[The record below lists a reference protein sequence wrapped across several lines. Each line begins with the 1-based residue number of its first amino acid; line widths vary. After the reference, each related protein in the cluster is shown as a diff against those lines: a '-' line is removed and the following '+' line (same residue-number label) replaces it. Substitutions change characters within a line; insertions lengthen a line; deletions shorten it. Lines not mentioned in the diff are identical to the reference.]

1 MVRLTGGG
9 KIFLMKKAV
18 SILILAVGVFLSVVT
33 AKTVPAV
40 TKDGEAYY
48 TNMQGATLTKEQY
61 DRLTKLFGKDTVA
74 TMDPKMLDSI
84 KDDKSL
90 RVLADTEKYIEID
103 DTVDSKGKVI
113 KSEQREVSKEE
124 AENFAR
130 HHKNDAP

>member
-1 MVRLTGGG
+1 
-9 KIFLMKKAV
+9 
-18 SILILAVGVFLSVVT
+18 
-33 AKTVPAV
+33 
-40 TKDGEAYY
+40 
-48 TNMQGATLTKEQY
+48 
-61 DRLTKLFGKDTVA
+61 
-74 TMDPKMLDSI
+74 MDPKMLDSI